1 MKNFALKTALGF
13 LVRLL
18 LIVPFALLLI
28 NMGEYSTINN
38 NISVFVAIVVGI
50 ASVLYLG
57 IMIFVP
63 AEYAIKTNIEVI
75 EFQMYKPQ
83 IVTIFASA
91 TIALALAIAMAVFAF
106 YYTAIVLLVYSMSL
120 YIWPK
125 YIKKI
130 DIASKDHMI
139 ESLKS

>member
-1 MKNFALKTALGF
+1 MNNFALKTAIGF
-13 LVRLL
+13 TVRLL

-38 NISVFVAIVVGI
+38 NLSVFVAIVVGI

-63 AEYAIKTNIEVI
+63 AEYAIKTNIDVI

-83 IVTIFASA
+83 IVAVFLSA
-91 TIALALAIAMAVFAF
+91 AAALTLAITMAGVAF
-106 YYTAIVLLVYSMSL
+106 YYSAIVLLLYALSL
-120 YIWPK
+120 YMWPK

-130 DIASKDHMI
+130 DAASKDHMI
-139 ESLKS
+139 STLKS

>member
-63 AEYAIKTNIEVI
+63 AEYAIKTNIDVI
-75 EFQMYKPQ
+75 EFQMYTPQ

-91 TIALALAIAMAVFAF
+91 TITLALAIAMAVFAF
-106 YYTAIVLLVYSMSL
+106 YYTAIVLLVYSLSL
-120 YIWPK
+120 YLWPQ

-130 DIASKDHMI
+130 DVASKDHMI